1 MNWDLIGNEW
11 AVNLL
16 SSHVASNEPRHAY
29 LFTGMSGVG
38 RRTLA
43 LRLAQALNCP
53 QPPQPGVPCLNCRTC
68 NQFGRMQHPDL
79 AVVQAEQRG
88 ATLKIEQVREL
99 QHSLSLAPFDA
110 RYRIALLLRFEEANS
125 NAANA
130 LLKTLEEPPDK
141 VILILTA
148 ESSEALQPTIVSRCE
163 MLHLHPLPIDKLT
176 QSLLSRYNLQEE
188 QASRLAHISSGRP
201 GLAITFLQQPEK
213 LEKRQ
218 LCLNDHIHLLS
229 ASYVERFDYAEAL
242 YKDKEAIL
250 ATLEVWLSFWHDVL
264 LQATGLFEPPV
275 NLDHSAEISQLSA
288 RLGLSDVHRTL
299 TNITHTLDLLDR
311 NINARLALEVLMLSL
326 PHQ

>member
-16 SSHVASNEPRHAY
+16 ASHVALNKPRHAY
-29 LFTGMSGVG
+29 LFTGMPGVG

-53 QPPQPGVPCLNCRTC
+53 QPPQPGVPCLNCLSC

-79 AVVQAEQRG
+79 AVVEAEQRG
-88 ATLKIEQVREL
+88 ATLKVEQVREL
-99 QHSLSLAPFDA
+99 QHSLWLAPFDA

-148 ESSEALQPTIVSRCE
+148 ESSEALPPTIVSRCE
-163 MLHLHPLPIDKLT
+163 MLHLHPLPIDELT
-176 QSLLSRYNLQEE
+176 QSLLARYDLPEE

-201 GLAITFLQQPEK
+201 GLAIKYLQQPEQ

-218 LCLNDHIHLLS
+218 HRLDDHIHLLS
-229 ASYVERFDYAEAL
+229 ASYVERFDYAESL
-242 YKDKEAIL
+242 YKDKESIL

-264 LQATGLFEPPV
+264 LQTIGLSAPPV
-275 NLDHSAEISQLSA
+275 NLDHSAEISQLA
-288 RLGLSDVHRTL
+288 TGLGLSEVRRTL

-311 NINARLALEVLMLSL
+311 NINPRLALEVLMLDL
-326 PHQ
+326 PHR